1 MAQSSYI
8 DPRLLLQYNQQRL
21 ANYSQQLAYMN
32 LLRTQYISPQSQY
45 VYLPTT
51 YTTNNE
57 TDANEETNQTSSD
70 QIQEPLLVYATATG
84 QFYFHPSSTKK
95 SHVDS
100 EQQQQST
107 PIPTVYTTTP
117 NVYPSHYYYPSQ
129 TQHLIQSHPAFFQPI
144 ASPSLLTDLK
154 SEPNETDDVH
164 IEDHDYE
171 KSTKSYLQT
180 RQQSSSDIMS
190 NALQLVYSQQRRNAQ
205 TDRFNLDDLTAYLAM
220 KWTDTVDH
228 YEQGIENKRSIFA

>member
-1 MAQSSYI
+1 M
-8 DPRLLLQYNQQRL
+8 
-21 ANYSQQLAYMN
+21 
-32 LLRTQYISPQSQY
+32 
-45 VYLPTT
+45 
-51 YTTNNE
+51 
-57 TDANEETNQTSSD
+57 
-70 QIQEPLLVYATATG
+70 
-84 QFYFHPSSTKK
+84 
-95 SHVDS
+95 
-100 EQQQQST
+100 
-107 PIPTVYTTTP
+107 
-117 NVYPSHYYYPSQ
+117 
-129 TQHLIQSHPAFFQPI
+129 
-144 ASPSLLTDLK
+144 K